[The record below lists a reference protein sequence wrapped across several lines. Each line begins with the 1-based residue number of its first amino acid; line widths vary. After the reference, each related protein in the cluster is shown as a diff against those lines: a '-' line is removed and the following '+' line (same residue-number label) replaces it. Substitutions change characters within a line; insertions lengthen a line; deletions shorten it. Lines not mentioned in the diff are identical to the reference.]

1 MRWMSR
7 PGSTSLEIYTSI
19 FTFAKKLGVLM
30 KTERIEWDYYGSTGK
45 TLFLGWVGSGSM
57 GADIFDPY
65 NER

>member
-1 MRWMSR
+1 
-7 PGSTSLEIYTSI
+7 
-19 FTFAKKLGVLM
+19 M